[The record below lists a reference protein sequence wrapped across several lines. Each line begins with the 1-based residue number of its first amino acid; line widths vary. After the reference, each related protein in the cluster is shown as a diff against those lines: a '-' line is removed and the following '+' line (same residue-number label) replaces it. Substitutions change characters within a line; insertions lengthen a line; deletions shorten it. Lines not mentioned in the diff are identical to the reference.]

1 MRTSWTSI
9 LASIIVFGAAACGV
23 TNPNQLSGSDPAPED
38 AASGLQNGDDAGEQG
53 GVGVVDGGAG
63 TGANTGLPCDV
74 QQILEVR
81 CIACHSTSL
90 PLLTYAN
97 LMAPS
102 TKDPSKTMAQESLV
116 RMQSTTS
123 PMPPPPAVAPTS
135 AEIATFAA
143 WVSANTPKGQAC
155 TALPDAGTDAGSDA
169 GTQNPYNTPTVCT
182 SNKYW
187 TSGTGGSM
195 APGEACQACHQKQ
208 GGPSYTIAGT
218 VYPTAHEPKDCD
230 GVAGGVSVV
239 VTDAN
244 KNVITLTANSAGN
257 FSSGSNV
264 AAPFNVKVTSTKGT
278 RAMSGSLTSGDCNSC
293 HTTTGANGAPGRIMA
308 P

>member
-1 MRTSWTSI
+1 MRSLWI
-9 LASIIVFGAAACGV
+9 SIIVSCAAACGV
-23 TNPNQLSGSDPAPED
+23 VNPNQLSGNDPIPD
-38 AASGLQNGDDAGEQG
+38 AATTSANDDAGEQG

-74 QQILEVR
+74 QQVLEVR
-81 CIACHSTSL
+81 CIACHSTSI
-90 PLLTYAN
+90 PLLTYAD

-102 TKDPSKTMAQESLV
+102 AKDPSKSMAQESLA

-123 PMPPPPAVAPTS
+123 PMPPPPAVPPT
-135 AEIATFAA
+135 ATEIATFAA
-143 WVSANTPKGQAC
+143 WVNAGTPKGQIC
-155 TALPDAGTDAGSDA
+155 TQPPDAGSDA
-169 GTQNPYNTPTVCT
+169 GADGGVVVNPYNTPTVCT
-182 SNKYW
+182 SGKYW
-187 TSGTGGSM
+187 TSGTGSSM

-208 GGPSYTIAGT
+208 GGPGYSIAGT

-230 GVAGGVSVV
+230 GVAGSVSVV

-257 FSSGSNV
+257 FTSGASV
-264 AAPFNVKVTSTKGT
+264 AAPFNVKVTSSKGT

-293 HTTTGANGAPGRIMA
+293 HTTAGANGAPGRIMA